1 PERARWGIIV
11 GGYFANRVMAGIAR
25 SNPDLAPWLLPLR
38 ILYVVFV
45 VFTWLAY
52 PIFNL
57 MLFLHPVGRHALDEE
72 QRAQATWVGISLGLS
87 AVSLGGW
94 GATGGNFNYLIPA
107 LVFGLLAIPT
117 AAVFSCSK
125 GWPRFTMLGITLVL
139 AAAGVIAVAVIS
151 FIRPPKESPAGAL
164 GAACFGLFLLGTFIS
179 QWVANWL
186 AQQRPAR

>member
-1 PERARWGIIV
+1 
-11 GGYFANRVMAGIAR
+11 
-25 SNPDLAPWLLPLR
+25 LPLR

-72 QRAQATWVGISLGLS
+72 QRTQAKWVGISLGLS
-87 AVSLGGW
+87 AISLGAW
-94 GATGGNFNYLIPA
+94 GATGGNTNYLIPA

-117 AAVFSCSK
+117 AAVFSCPK
-125 GWPRFTMLGITLVL
+125 GWPRWTMLGITVVL
-139 AAAGVIAVAVIS
+139 AAAGLSAVALIS
-151 FIRPPKESPAGAL
+151 FIHPPKNSPAAEL
-164 GAACFGLFLLGTFIS
+164 AAGSFGLFFLGIFIS

-186 AQQRPAR
+186 TQQKPAR